1 MKLTEA
7 FQKIWAK
14 IDNPHSMCPDVEIG
28 YVRQVLAE
36 VLAEALSQDLTL
48 TQEVD
53 RFVLGSILVAPI
65 TDSELSGTWHDSKH
79 VYTRIPEPENGNYE
93 SSVHTKILEAYFEA
107 ESQEQQLRS
116 REVRE
121 SLGRLEQAGLVLLKE
136 DPDGGPT
143 KFHAVT

>member
-1 MKLTEA
+1 MELTEA
-7 FQKIWAK
+7 LQKIWAK

-53 RFVLGSILVAPI
+53 RFVLGSILVAPA
-65 TDSELSGTWHDSKH
+65 TGMDLSMSWYDSKR
-79 VYTRIPEPENGNYE
+79 VYTKTPDPEDGDYE
-93 SSVHTKILEAYFEA
+93 SSAHTKALEAYFEA
-107 ESQEQQLRS
+107 ESQEHQLRS
-116 REVRE
+116 REAQE
-121 SLGRLEQAGLVLLKE
+121 ALGRLEQAGLVLLKE
-136 DPDGGPT
+136 DSDGGPT

>member
-1 MKLTEA
+1 MELTEA
-7 FQKIWAK
+7 FQKIWAR

-36 VLAEALSQDLTL
+36 VLAEALSQDPTL

-65 TDSELSGTWHDSKH
+65 TDSELSGTWRDSKH
-79 VYTRIPEPENGNYE
+79 VYTETPRPEDGDHNSPAYVE
-93 SSVHTKILEAYFEA
+93 ILEAYFEA
-107 ESQEQQLRS
+107 DSQEHQLRS
-116 REVRE
+116 REVKE
-121 SLGRLEQAGLVLLKE
+121 ALGRLEQVGLVLLKE

-143 KFHAVT
+143 KFHAVL